1 MIPTPG
7 LVLVAGVPAHPLLVH
22 AVVVLLP
29 LAALGAVAVAV
40 RPGWSRPYGP
50 LVALA
55 ALGGAASAALATVT
69 GRQLEAAIGVTPQFA
84 PVIDAH
90 EQLGDL
96 TLWVSWPFAA
106 LAVATVVLAFRS
118 TTREEGGGGGTA
130 TRTRTGT
137 RVLGAVTAVVGVVA
151 VVLVVLTGHSGAAA
165 VWGGFA
171 G

>member
-40 RPGWSRPYGP
+40 RPAWSRPYGP

-55 ALGGAASAALATVT
+55 ALGGAASATLATVT

-106 LAVATVVLAFRS
+106 LAVATTVLAHR
-118 TTREEGGGGGTA
+118 TTREEGGGGTA

-137 RVLGAVTAVVGVVA
+137 RLLGAVTAVVGVVT